1 MPALFANT
9 LHEAI
14 VALGGDINW
23 WTTDEIVAGLHEAGA
38 LFVTIVLVRTLLKS
52 KPRAAS
58 HRGRRAR
65 RTRRGRC
72 GRRPRRSSVG

>member
-38 LFVTIVLVRTLLKS
+38 VFVTIVLVRTLLKS
-52 KPRAAS
+52 KPFKDFDE
-58 HRGRRAR
+58 HRDTA
-65 RTRRGRC
+65 
-72 GRRPRRSSVG
+72 PQA